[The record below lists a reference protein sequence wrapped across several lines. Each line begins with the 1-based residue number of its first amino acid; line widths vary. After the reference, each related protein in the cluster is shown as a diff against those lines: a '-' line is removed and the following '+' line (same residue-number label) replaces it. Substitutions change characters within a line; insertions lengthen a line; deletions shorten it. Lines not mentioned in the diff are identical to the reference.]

1 MRRHIFSI
9 NSGRSGSE
17 YLMRVLSTAENVT
30 AFHEPEPDGAGRRIT
45 QYPATN
51 PTMFDRLTYPFWY
64 RRKMGKVKAVR
75 RMTQDWEPRRIYAE
89 SNHMFIFSF
98 YDVVMDHLEGV
109 SVILL
114 RRWLPSAMRSFME
127 LDHFTPHDP
136 WAQWWFPSPHSK
148 SSVATPLAPYDELD
162 QADRIIAYLIDVEAR
177 AQRFRKLY
185 PETPVVEARLE
196 ELNDL
201 EKTRRMFAALDL
213 RETPLTEQVVGRVV
227 NDKPEHKKR
236 VATPTTIDYCK
247 ERIEQY
253 LDKCAKRGIE
263 VPALPQLVEVK
274 RSAPPAALAT
284 SA

>member
-17 YLMRVLSTAENVT
+17 YLQKVLNTALNVT

-51 PTMFDRLTYPFWY
+51 PTLVDRLVYPAWY
-64 RRKMGKVKAVR
+64 ARKFAKVRAIR
-75 RMTQDWEPRRIYAE
+75 RMTKDWDARRIYAE

-114 RRWLPSAMRSFME
+114 RRWLPSGMRSFME
-127 LDHFTPHDP
+127 LNHFTPEDP
-136 WAQWWFPSPHSK
+136 FAKWWFPSPHSK
-148 SSVATPLAPYDELD
+148 SAAATPLAPYEELD

-177 AQRFRKLY
+177 AQRFKTQF
-185 PETPVVEARLE
+185 PETTVVETRLE

-201 EKTRRMFAALDL
+201 GRVREMFAALDL
-213 RETPLTEQVVGRVV
+213 RETPLTGQIVGRVV
-227 NDKPEHKKR
+227 NDKKEHKKQ
-236 VATPTTIDYCK
+236 VSNPTTIEYCQ
-247 ERIEQY
+247 ERIAQY
-253 LDKCAKRGIE
+253 IEKCAAKGIE
-263 VPALPQLVEVK
+263 LPALPHLMEIQ
-274 RSAPPAALAT
+274 RSAGPQPVAA
-284 SA
+284 SV

>member
-17 YLMRVLSTAENVT
+17 YLARVLNTARDVT

-51 PTMFDRLTYPFWY
+51 PTLFDRLVQPAWY
-64 RRKMGKVKAVR
+64 ARKMGKVKAIR
-75 RMTQDWEPRRIYAE
+75 RMTKDWEARRIYAE

-98 YDVVMDHLEGV
+98 YDVVMDHLEEV

-114 RRWLPSAMRSFME
+114 RRWLPSGMRSFME
-127 LDHFTPHDP
+127 LDHFTPQDP

-148 SSVATPLAPYDELD
+148 SAAATPLAPYDELD
-162 QADRIIAYLIDVEAR
+162 QADRIIAYLVDVEAR
-177 AQRFRKLY
+177 AQRFRKQY
-185 PETPVVEARLE
+185 PDTPVIEVRLE

-201 EKTRRMFAALDL
+201 GKARTMFSELKL
-213 RETPLTEQVVGRVV
+213 GETPLTQQVVGRVV

-236 VATPTTIDYCK
+236 VANPTTIEYCR

-253 LDKCAKRGIE
+253 VDKCTKRGIE
-263 VPALPQLVEVK
+263 LPALPHLAEI
-274 RSAPPAALAT
+274 RRPAAAAPMAT

>member
-51 PTMFDRLTYPFWY
+51 PTLLDRLTYPLWY
-64 RRKMGKVKAVR
+64 RRKLGKVKAIR

-114 RRWLPSAMRSFME
+114 RRWLPSGMRSFME
-127 LDHFTPHDP
+127 LNHFTAEDP
-136 WAQWWFPSPHSK
+136 FAKWWFPSPHSK
-148 SSVATPLAPYDELD
+148 SAAATPLAPYEELD

-177 AQRFRKLY
+177 AQRFKARY
-185 PETPVVEARLE
+185 PDTPVIEARLE
-196 ELNDL
+196 ELNDVD
-201 EKTRRMFAALDL
+201 KVRAMFRALSL
-213 RETPLTEQVVGRVV
+213 RETPLTTQIVGRVV
-227 NDKPEHKKR
+227 NDKKQHKSE
-236 VATPTTIDYCK
+236 VANPTTIEYCK

-253 LDKCAKRGIE
+253 LDKCARRGIE

-274 RSAPPAALAT
+274 RSAPTALAT